1 MMNKWVL
8 ERGKSLDVKGD
19 RIMAKKLF
27 AFLGI
32 GDYKSVEYY
41 FQNKKEGYKTEYIQE
56 AITKLLNEQDLNVT
70 VFVTAEARKKH
81 WEPENNKGLES
92 RLKKLNINCK
102 AVNIP
107 DGKANDDVWKIFTSV
122 YSEIEFNDEI
132 YVDVTHSLRNI
143 PIIFMSV
150 LNYAK
155 VTKNC
160 TIKGIFY
167 GAYEAKENERAPIY
181 DLTLFD
187 QIGEWSSGVEQ
198 LLTTGECEMFCS
210 TVEKTLDP
218 LLREAKGKDE
228 LIKLVKKCSK
238 LIKEFYTD
246 LKLVRGKS
254 VLEDGRKLYQVLC
267 EIKALNTEKHIT
279 MQPFFH
285 ILERVENQVAF
296 FQNENL
302 IENILECVKLCK
314 KFGQYQ
320 QAYTFLREN
329 IINYVCINTGLDW
342 KKEDPDRLK
351 AEELIGKLYMR
362 KIKKVQ
368 IEVSEDIKSILENG
382 EDFICDDAI
391 ELFGELI
398 EFRNDLDHAQFRM
411 INPSKDKIT
420 CKLDSF
426 IERFEKY
433 YISK

>member
-1 MMNKWVL
+1 
-8 ERGKSLDVKGD
+8 
-19 RIMAKKLF
+19 
-27 AFLGI
+27 
-32 GDYKSVEYY
+32 
-41 FQNKKEGYKTEYIQE
+41 
-56 AITKLLNEQDLNVT
+56 
-70 VFVTAEARKKH
+70 
-81 WEPENNKGLES
+81 
-92 RLKKLNINCK
+92 
-102 AVNIP
+102 
-107 DGKANDDVWKIFTSV
+107 
-122 YSEIEFNDEI
+122 
-132 YVDVTHSLRNI
+132 
-143 PIIFMSV
+143 MSV

-320 QAYTFLREN
+320 QAYTF
-329 IINYVCINTGLDW
+329 
-342 KKEDPDRLK
+342 
-351 AEELIGKLYMR
+351 
-362 KIKKVQ
+362 
-368 IEVSEDIKSILENG
+368 
-382 EDFICDDAI
+382 
-391 ELFGELI
+391 
-398 EFRNDLDHAQFRM
+398 
-411 INPSKDKIT
+411 
-420 CKLDSF
+420 
-426 IERFEKY
+426 
-433 YISK
+433 